1 MFLSGRGIPGTLVR
15 DVTGTRVSS
24 APNRPSTVGGMN
36 GPSPDELLAVCVA
49 AAQAG
54 GSVLSDGLSGPKR
67 VQMKSERASIVTEI
81 DLASQAAVFEVITS
95 AFPDHVIMGEE
106 GDGGGGDHSHTWL
119 VDPLDGTSNYA
130 SGIPFACV
138 SVAVRDADGV
148 VAGAVFEPFRGELF
162 TATRGGGAWLGDER
176 LEVRDEP
183 DLGRV
188 LIATGLQSDDP
199 AQIAAH
205 ARRIE
210 AMHLHS
216 RGARMLGCPAL
227 CLAFVAAGRLDA
239 FYERDATYAWD
250 VGAGSLMITE
260 AGGRCEDLDGGA
272 LNLGRGISN
281 VLATNGRVHDALF
294 DLIQRT
300 DG

>member
-1 MFLSGRGIPGTLVR
+1 
-15 DVTGTRVSS
+15 
-24 APNRPSTVGGMN
+24 MN
-36 GPSPDELLAVCVA
+36 DPTTHQSLDHLLETCITA
-49 AAQAG
+49 ARAG
-54 GSVLSDGLSGPKR
+54 GAVLADGLSGPR
-67 VQMKSERASIVTEI
+67 LVEMKSERASIVTEI
-81 DLASQAAVFEVITS
+81 DHASQAAIFEVIG
-95 AFPDHVIMGEE
+95 AAHPEHVIMGEE
-106 GDGGGGDHSHTWL
+106 GDGGGGDASHTWL

-138 SVAVRDADGV
+138 SVAVRDDDGV
-148 VAGAVFEPFRGELF
+148 AAGAIFEPFRQELF
-162 TATRGGGAWLGDER
+162 TAVRGGGAWLDGEQ
-176 LEVRDEP
+176 LAVRDEP

-199 AQIAAH
+199 DQIAAH

-210 AMHLHS
+210 ALHSHS
-216 RGARMLGCPAL
+216 RGARLLGCPAL
-227 CLAFVAAGRLDA
+227 CLAYVAAGRLDA

-260 AGGRCEDLDGGA
+260 AGGRCEDLDGGP
-272 LNLGRGISN
+272 LNLGRGIAN